1 MWLSIALLSSKMQ
14 SRGAICRESISVAI
28 FCRGIALYIVE
39 TKMLSKEL
47 KPLRAAVF
55 ILFVLLVGCAS
66 TRQTFT
72 QSLTG
77 DDSGQPD
84 IGVILSLAD
93 FHFDPFYDPKLFP
106 ELVQAPPSEWTRI
119 FDGSQV
125 SGYGEY
131 GKDSNYNLI
140 VSALKY
146 AARAAPKAEFIL
158 LAGDWLAHGFSD
170 SYYQYAGN
178 RDPRGLYEFIDKTIT
193 FLTQRIRE
201 QFPHIPIYP
210 ALGNE
215 DSYCGDYQLQP
226 KGEFLRRT
234 AETWKGLLHD
244 ANDEQAFMQS
254 FPTGGYYAA
263 SAPGTSKHRVVILN
277 TVFFSTDYRN
287 QCGDPKDDPGGDQ
300 LRWLAARLED
310 AANKGDKVWLL
321 YHIPYGIDAYNSV
334 IAPDG
339 NTVEKVVSLWQPG
352 YTEKFLALLDQYR
365 DTIQSMLAG
374 HTHMDYF
381 RLGPYGVTGRPSTF
395 LLVTPGISPIF
406 GNNPGLHVLSY
417 DRKAFSLLDYASHRL
432 DLSAGSSADWRE
444 EYRFSRTYRLFP
456 VTGTTLKTLSRSLKE
471 EPHTRATYIDYYNV
485 VGNPAMP
492 QMTDQT
498 WPLYW
503 CAIDYLTASPFRTC
517 VENFS
522 RP

>member
-1 MWLSIALLSSKMQ
+1 LLPKD
-14 SRGAICRESISVAI
+14 
-28 FCRGIALYIVE
+28 
-39 TKMLSKEL
+39 L
-47 KPLRAAVF
+47 KPLRVAVF
-55 ILFVLLVGCAS
+55 ILFVFLGGCAS
-66 TRQTFT
+66 TRQTST
-72 QSLTG
+72 QSLAG

-84 IGVILSLAD
+84 IGVFLGLAD
-93 FHFDPFYDPKLFP
+93 FHFDPFYDPKLFR
-106 ELVQAPPSEWTRI
+106 ELVQSPPSEWTRI
-119 FDGSQV
+119 FDGSQI

-170 SYYQYAGN
+170 SYYQSAGN

-210 ALGNE
+210 ALGNA

-234 AETWKGLLHD
+234 AETWKGLLHNS
-244 ANDEQAFMQS
+244 NDEQAFMQT
-254 FPTGGYYAA
+254 FPAGGYYTA

-287 QCGDPKDDPGGDQ
+287 QCGDPRDDPGGDQ
-300 LRWLAARLED
+300 LRWLAAQLKD
-310 AANKGDKVWLL
+310 AASKDYKLWLL

-334 IAPDG
+334 IAPGG
-339 NTVEKVVSLWQPG
+339 NTVKKVVSLWHPA
-352 YTEKFLALLDQYR
+352 YTEKFLTLLDQYR

-381 RLGPYGVTGRPSTF
+381 RLGPYGETGQPSTF
-395 LLVTPGISPIF
+395 LVVTPGISPIF
-406 GNNPGLHVLSY
+406 GNNPGLHLLSY
-417 DRKAFSLLDYASHRL
+417 DRKAFSLQDYATHRL
-432 DLSAGSSADWRE
+432 DLAADSSADWRE

-456 VTGTTLKTLSRSLKE
+456 VTGTTLKTLSLSLKE
-471 EPHTRATYIDYYNV
+471 ESHTRATYIDYYNV
-485 VGNPAMP
+485 GNPAIP

-503 CAIDYLTASPFRTC
+503 CAIGHLTAASFQTC
-517 VENFS
+517 VKNFS